1 MNGDLHESAV
11 DYSQHTFKPSSY
23 AYPQPGVKWSN
34 KGATS
39 LFSNVG
45 WSFKTRPDVANNSGS
60 PECIARVHG
69 WLNTCIQ
76 NHPLCSSLSSS
87 THDLPK
93 RIIDVGGND
102 SLPRLLESN
111 SKPISNKSYVA
122 LSHCWGTAQPYT
134 TEKNTTQERMHG
146 MPWHDL
152 PKTFQDAII
161 LTRSLGIQYLW
172 IDSLCIVQ
180 DDLKDW
186 AKESS
191 KMSQIYTNATLTIAA
206 AAAKDGTSGF
216 LNPRTHFGTVAG
228 VAGEDTV
235 IKFRKD
241 IHNSLAKPGPLV
253 QRGWVF
259 QERML
264 SRRVLYY
271 ESHEMVWEC
280 RMATQCECGSDL
292 FRGTYRPK
300 AGMQSGGLSELVDT
314 DIYHASPLTAYQFT
328 QIGKSDS
335 DTYNWWRNAVVQP
348 YSALQLTKPM
358 DRLPALSGLAA
369 VVRHKTRDI
378 YLAGI
383 WLSDLA
389 RGLLWESSNAA
400 RVSTTY
406 IAPSWSW
413 ASINGA
419 IQYRSYRFR
428 EELIEIVD
436 CRTDISTV
444 DPTGAVSAGELRV
457 RCPILRVTSKHTKTK
472 SYSGTETLSTYESRL
487 RTSFVMDTRREPTHA
502 DTESGKR
509 NASGTHDTIEFESD
523 PELYL
528 AFVGWWQQKQVYHFF
543 AGIVLRLSRSWPK
556 TYERVGIWEGTMTLG
571 ELDIVRE
578 DLKPYVQELII
589 L

>member
-1 MNGDLHESAV
+1 M
-11 DYSQHTFKPSSY
+11 Y
-23 AYPQPGVKWSN
+23 
-34 KGATS
+34 
-39 LFSNVG
+39 
-45 WSFKTRPDVANNSGS
+45 
-60 PECIARVHG
+60 
-69 WLNTCIQ
+69 
-76 NHPLCSSLSSS
+76 
-87 THDLPK
+87 
-93 RIIDVGGND
+93 
-102 SLPRLLESN
+102 
-111 SKPISNKSYVA
+111 
-122 LSHCWGTAQPYT
+122 
-134 TEKNTTQERMHG
+134 G

-152 PKTFQDAII
+152 PKTFQDAIL

-180 DDLKDW
+180 DDLNDW
-186 AKESS
+186 AEESS
-191 KMSQIYTNATLTIAA
+191 RMSQIYTNATLTIAA
-206 AAAKDGTSGF
+206 AAAKDGAGGF
-216 LNPRTHFGTVAG
+216 FNPRKQFGTVAG

-259 QERML
+259 QERIL
-264 SRRVLYY
+264 SRRVLFY

-280 RMATQCECGSDL
+280 RMATHCECGSDL

-300 AGMQSGGLSELVDT
+300 AGMQNGGLSELVDT
-314 DIYHASPLTAYQFT
+314 EIYHASPLTAYQFT
-328 QIGKSDS
+328 QSSKSDS

-348 YSALQLTKPM
+348 YSALQLTKST

-369 VVRHKTRDI
+369 VVGFKTRDI
-378 YLAGI
+378 YLAGL

-419 IQYRSYRFR
+419 IQYRSYKLR
-428 EELIEIVD
+428 EELIEIID

-444 DPTGAVSAGELRV
+444 DPTGAISAGELRV
-457 RCPILRVTSKHTKTK
+457 RCPILKVTSEQTKPQKYSGIKTIARTW
-472 SYSGTETLSTYESRL
+472 SGTEVVSTYESRL
-487 RTSFVMDTRREPTHA
+487 RTSFVMDTLTEPAHA
-502 DTESGKR
+502 DMEWAKN
-509 NASGTHDTIEFESD
+509 NASGTRDTVELESG

-543 AGIVLRLSRSWPK
+543 AGIVLRLSQSSPK

-571 ELDIVRE
+571 ELDVVRE
-578 DLKPYVQELII
+578 DLKPYVQELVI